1 MQAWINRWIS
11 HRFRAL
17 VQKELNQIKRDRRIM
32 MSLVL
37 PPIMQLMLFGTVMNP
52 KVANINLGIVDGS
65 QSLRISAALSLTD
78 HNSRTAKR
86 PNAAATSNTPA
97 ITAAMLL
104 ATAQPVS
111 SWQWMPIV
119 ASLPTWRRTAVTMS
133 PTSWGSEPPLV
144 SQSTRCVAP
153 FSTAASTVRR
163 LNSGLRW

>member
-65 QSLRISAALSLTD
+65 QSPCGTGDSHDSLARMRKYE
-78 HNSRTAKR
+78 RT
-86 PNAAATSNTPA
+86 TS
-97 ITAAMLL
+97 
-104 ATAQPVS
+104 
-111 SWQWMPIV
+111 
-119 ASLPTWRRTAVTMS
+119 
-133 PTSWGSEPPLV
+133 PPL
-144 SQSTRCVAP
+144 AP
-153 FSTAASTVRR
+153 ARASARMR
-163 LNSGLRW
+163 